1 MQAMTTIQG
10 NCNAMARE
18 LEKTHKTADKLEHKG
33 SRAST
38 GRVANVSRDMETAQS
53 QWDSQAPYVFETLQA
68 LDEARLNH
76 LRDVLT
82 QLQTHE
88 TDQIER
94 NRIAAEQC
102 LNTLLTVETADEI
115 KTFSLRIL
123 QNKDS
128 IPSSRARGSIGGPSA
143 VAPSTPIA
151 GSSTADDRASQRSD
165 SSRIISFRGHTITN
179 IFQFRI
185 YLASQTS
192 HEA

>member
-68 LDEARLNH
+68 LDENRLNH

-88 TDQIER
+88 IDQIER

-115 KTFSLRIL
+115 KTFSLRTL
-123 QNKDS
+123 QNKES
-128 IPSSRARGSIGGPSA
+128 IPNTRARGSIGGPSV
-143 VAPSTPIA
+143 VAPPTPTA
-151 GSSTADDRASQRSD
+151 ASSAADDRASQRSD
-165 SSRIISFRGHTITN
+165 SSNSYHSKAKPLLITCSFGITY
-179 IFQFRI
+179 QV
-185 YLASQTS
+185 
-192 HEA
+192 